1 MLPSTALGCRLAPK
15 IEVNTLVLD
24 VQAAQDKDTTD
35 RNFLGTLHLKAPEVR
50 YRQNQDSD
58 ISKNVW
64 RQGYRK
70 FRRQH
75 GRAI

>member
-1 MLPSTALGCRLAPK
+1 MMLPSTALGGRLAPK

-35 RNFLGTLHLKAPEVR
+35 CNFLGALHLKAPEVR
-50 YRQNQDSD
+50 DRQYQDSD

-64 RQGYRK
+64 RQG
-70 FRRQH
+70 
-75 GRAI
+75 